1 MKYIKYLYASAL
13 VALSMTSFSSCSDD
27 DDFTETIFPTDV
39 EDLDPSAY
47 SYKFDKWLQ
56 QNFLMPF
63 NLEFCYKMEDVETD
77 MNYNLVPTTYE
88 NAIDIAVLT
97 KYLWFDAYNELTG
110 SEFLK
115 TNAPRKIH
123 IIGSPAYDKNTGNM
137 ILGLAEGG
145 IKVSLFRV
153 NELEVNNFYNLNE
166 YYFKTMHHE
175 FAHIL
180 HQKKS
185 YPVEFNQLNVGNYD
199 DNNWQ
204 DRNGGLVAS
213 LGFVTPYASSQFRED
228 FAETIANYITRT
240 PEQYDLIL
248 WCAERGWYAGD
259 DTTNQKVAFCYY
271 YYASDD
277 DREKEIKTYALEF
290 NENFLYNI
298 ESGLT
303 SRMVYIKTP
312 DGKNLTTVQQVED
325 WLNSQTLVMLPVED
339 VDRKNGKEIMLQKV
353 NIARQWLTD
362 AWNID
367 LDKLRDIVQTRQ
379 NTLTNPNTIIELRK
393 QIDAV
398 Q

>member
-1 MKYIKYLYASAL
+1 MKYIKYLLTSAV
-13 VALSMTSFSSCSDD
+13 VAVSLPAFTACGND
-27 DDFTETIFPTDV
+27 DDFTDTIFPTDEEV
-39 EDLDPSAY
+39 LDPSSY

-56 QNFLMPF
+56 QSFLTPY

-77 MNYNLVPTTYE
+77 MNYNLVPATFD
-88 NAIDIAVLT
+88 NSIDIAVLT
-97 KYLWFDAYNELTG
+97 KYLWFDAYDELTG
-110 SEFLK
+110 TEFLK

-123 IIGSPAYDKNTGNM
+123 IVGSPAYNIETGSM

-166 YYFKTMHHE
+166 FYFRTMHHE
-175 FAHIL
+175 FSHIL

-248 WCAERGWYAGD
+248 WCAGHGWYAGED
-259 DTTNQKVAFCYY
+259 EKNQKEAYCYY
-271 YYASDD
+271 YYKSDD
-277 DREKEIKTYALEF
+277 DRESDKKTYALEF
-290 NENFLYNI
+290 KDGYIYDSELKQVCRKVYLYTP
-298 ESGLT
+298 EGRELT
-303 SRMVYIKTP
+303 K
-312 DGKNLTTVQQVED
+312 VED
-325 WLNSQTLVMLPVED
+325 VENWINTRSFPVYPVED
-339 VDRKNGKEIMLQKV
+339 VDRKDGKEIMIQKV
-353 NIARQWLTD
+353 NIARQWLAD

-367 LDKLRDIVQTRQ
+367 LDKLREIVQKRQ
-379 NTLTNPNTIIELRK
+379 NTLTDPNTIIGLRK
-393 QIDAV
+393 QVEAV

>member
-1 MKYIKYLYASAL
+1 MKYIKYLLTSAVVA
-13 VALSMTSFSSCSDD
+13 VALPVFTACGDD
-27 DDFTETIFPTDV
+27 DDFTETIFPTD
-39 EDLDPSAY
+39 EDVLDPSSY
-47 SYKFDKWLQ
+47 SYKFDKWIID
-56 QNFLMPF
+56 NFLTPY

-77 MNYNLVPTTYE
+77 MNYNLVPATYE

-97 KYLWFDAYNELTG
+97 KYLWFDAYDELTG
-110 SEFLK
+110 KEFLK
-115 TNAPRKIH
+115 MNAPRKIH
-123 IIGSPAYDKNTGNM
+123 IVGSPAYNIETGSM

-153 NELEVNNFYNLNE
+153 NEMEVNNFYNLNE
-166 YYFKTMHHE
+166 YYFRTMHHE
-175 FAHIL
+175 FSHIL

-228 FAETIANYITRT
+228 FAETIANFVTRT

-248 WCAERGWYAGD
+248 WCAEQGWYSGED
-259 DTTNQKVAFCYY
+259 EKNQKEAFCYY
-271 YYASDD
+271 YYRSDE
-277 DREKEIKTYALEF
+277 DREADKKTYALEF
-290 NENFLYNI
+290 KDGY
-298 ESGLT
+298 
-303 SRMVYIKTP
+303 VYDSKLMQFCSKVYLRTP
-312 DGKNLTTVQQVED
+312 EGDNLTTVDEVEN
-325 WLNSQTLVMLPVED
+325 WINSRSVTVYPVED
-339 VDRKNGKEIMLQKV
+339 VDRKNGKEIILQKV

-367 LDKLRDIVQTRQ
+367 LDKLRDIVQARQ
-379 NTLTNPNTIIELRK
+379 NTLTNPNTIIDLRK
-393 QIDAV
+393 QVDTV